1 GYATTTPSP
10 ARRRPRPRPDA
21 RRGSRLLTLLLRLM
35 TLLQRLS
42 QRVGL
47 VAGHRLRE
55 VHQRRTAVPAE
66 LQGLEHQLRDVRLTR
81 RRGPV
86 QPRPTLPAAPDQ
98 SFARQPGQHCHHGG
112 VGEPAI
118 TQSGMYRAH
127 TDGFVARPEHLH
139 HRALHFSEPSHIH
152 PFTDR
157 SATNS
162 TTNRRKVCRDQHT
175 YDAEVTSGHGA
186 TPYHRPPRTTR
197 QPSVAWCCTM
207 WRLDRQRERLNRM
220 FGRVFDTTTVDRV
233 TGLIRPGLR
242 LVTGEDV
249 AVGRSHL
256 GGLPR
261 LDGTAPWPTH
271 FETPLDLL
279 AVIDVAELGP
289 CDLPG
294 LPAGTRFPNFFFLAD
309 RPELLWTSDEPA
321 STWRVVPAGPDAKE
335 RTAPVERLVRL
346 ARPVGFVPVLT

>member
-1 GYATTTPSP
+1 
-10 ARRRPRPRPDA
+10 
-21 RRGSRLLTLLLRLM
+21 
-35 TLLQRLS
+35 
-42 QRVGL
+42 
-47 VAGHRLRE
+47 
-55 VHQRRTAVPAE
+55 
-66 LQGLEHQLRDVRLTR
+66 
-81 RRGPV
+81 
-86 QPRPTLPAAPDQ
+86 
-98 SFARQPGQHCHHGG
+98 
-112 VGEPAI
+112 
-118 TQSGMYRAH
+118 
-127 TDGFVARPEHLH
+127 
-139 HRALHFSEPSHIH
+139 
-152 PFTDR
+152 
-157 SATNS
+157 
-162 TTNRRKVCRDQHT
+162 
-175 YDAEVTSGHGA
+175 
-186 TPYHRPPRTTR
+186 
-197 QPSVAWCCTM
+197 
-207 WRLDRQRERLNRM
+207 M

-335 RTAPVERLVRL
+335 RTAPVERLVRP
-346 ARPVGFVPVLT
+346 ARPVGFVPVLTLPTWEDEVVARTLGVAEGPYPPSPRYHLIERYSAVTAAWNELVRDHLGAVHERRFGLELGRRRTTVLRDHRIPTAGRRAHRRLAGAAEFLTSWPGTRARASRRPPTDPPVQRSHLSPMSVRRR

>member
-1 GYATTTPSP
+1 
-10 ARRRPRPRPDA
+10 
-21 RRGSRLLTLLLRLM
+21 
-35 TLLQRLS
+35 
-42 QRVGL
+42 
-47 VAGHRLRE
+47 
-55 VHQRRTAVPAE
+55 
-66 LQGLEHQLRDVRLTR
+66 
-81 RRGPV
+81 
-86 QPRPTLPAAPDQ
+86 
-98 SFARQPGQHCHHGG
+98 
-112 VGEPAI
+112 
-118 TQSGMYRAH
+118 
-127 TDGFVARPEHLH
+127 
-139 HRALHFSEPSHIH
+139 
-152 PFTDR
+152 
-157 SATNS
+157 
-162 TTNRRKVCRDQHT
+162 
-175 YDAEVTSGHGA
+175 
-186 TPYHRPPRTTR
+186 
-197 QPSVAWCCTM
+197 M

-335 RTAPVERLVRL
+335 RTAPVERLVRP
-346 ARPVGFVPVLT
+346 ARPVGFVPVLTLPTWEDEVVARTLGVAEGPYPPSPRYHLIERYSAVTAAWNELVRDHLGAVENRIGGWPAPLQAPVFHRAERDSASHRSSPADGGPWRLLLQLDTNDDSGWSWGDGGRLYFVITESRLRAGELTAAWLELQSS